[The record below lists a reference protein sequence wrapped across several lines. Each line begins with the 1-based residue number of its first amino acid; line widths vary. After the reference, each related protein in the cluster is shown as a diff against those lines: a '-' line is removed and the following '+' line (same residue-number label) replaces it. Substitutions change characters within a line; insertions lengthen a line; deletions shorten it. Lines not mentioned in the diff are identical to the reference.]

1 MRAVSWL
8 PSTPRAHALSLI
20 SPLPLTRAGWYYRT
34 WSRKRA
40 ASRWARASPVQ
51 TGHGQRVEA
60 WRCRPP
66 RCGTRAQPQAVGMVG
81 TLPAGE
87 LPVGSSSQ
95 QRADERLQSRAPLHV
110 CARPSHLWGDKRP
123 EQNVGRPRL
132 RVAAV
137 AMWQTV
143 HEGASP
149 LSTAHVTPCHFL
161 QQLTCT
167 MALLMAHAM
176 APWQDAII
184 ALVLTSQTGHTQ
196 AQICPS

>member
-1 MRAVSWL
+1 M
-8 PSTPRAHALSLI
+8 
-20 SPLPLTRAGWYYRT
+20 
-34 WSRKRA
+34 
-40 ASRWARASPVQ
+40 
-51 TGHGQRVEA
+51 
-60 WRCRPP
+60 
-66 RCGTRAQPQAVGMVG
+66 
-81 TLPAGE
+81 
-87 LPVGSSSQ
+87 GSSSQ
-95 QRADERLQSRAPLHV
+95 QRACSMQTNGCSRALRCMFV
-110 CARPSHLWGDKRP
+110 RGPSYLWGDKRP